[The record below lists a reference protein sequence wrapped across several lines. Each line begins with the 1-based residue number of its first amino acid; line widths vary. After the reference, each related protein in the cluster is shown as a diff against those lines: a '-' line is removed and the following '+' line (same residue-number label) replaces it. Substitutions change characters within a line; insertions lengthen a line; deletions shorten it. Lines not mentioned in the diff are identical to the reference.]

1 MAESRLDLSKTA
13 RDKSIALLGP
23 ALAGATD
30 LMLATKEAHW
40 NVHGLNFAAL
50 HKLFDEYNAAMGN
63 YVDQLAERI
72 IQVGGHAHGTLQ
84 AAAKSST
91 LPAYPEGLVQEKD
104 HLKALAAQTAAL
116 GALARK
122 GIDDANSAGDAAT
135 ADLFTELTRG
145 LDKWLW
151 FIEANRA

>member
-40 NVHGLNFAAL
+40 NVRGLNFAAL
-50 HKLFDEYNAAMGN
+50 HKLFDEFNADMGG

-104 HLKALAAQTAAL
+104 HLKALAAQTSTL
-116 GALARK
+116 GALSRK

-135 ADLFTELTRG
+135 ADLFTEITRAM
-145 LDKWLW
+145 DKWLW
-151 FIEANRA
+151 FIEANLA